1 MLLPAPLFIFQWQ
14 FDKFQLYA
22 DNVQVPA
29 SPDQWNYIHKLGS
42 NLRNTFQNVSA
53 VFSPSCIAHEVIT
66 KSHWSSIAVNEV
78 TLPDAI
84 ACWAESLP
92 SELSEDF
99 AKGKSNFGH
108 HGLEIRAQV
117 SEKFLEDN
125 NEIVVSQPY
134 YNRLDA
140 RQTFSMIFMASYLTS
155 PKP

>member
-1 MLLPAPLFIFQWQ
+1 MFLFPAPLFIFQWQ

-29 SPDQWNYIHKLGS
+29 SPDQWNYIHNLGS

-66 KSHWSSIAVNEV
+66 KRDWSAISVNEV

-92 SELSEDF
+92 RDLRDF
-99 AKGKSNFGH
+99 VKGKSNFGAG
-108 HGLEIRAQV
+108 GLEIRDQIA
-117 SEKFLEDN
+117 EKRFLADSSS
-125 NEIVVSQPY
+125 NEIVVPTPY
-134 YNRLDA
+134 HR
-140 RQTFSMIFMASYLTS
+140 
-155 PKP
+155 

>member
-1 MLLPAPLFIFQWQ
+1 MFIFQWQ

-29 SPDQWNYIHKLGS
+29 SPDQWNYIHKLGT

-66 KSHWSSIAVNEV
+66 KSHWSAITVNEV

-92 SELSEDF
+92 RDLRDF
-99 AKGKSNFGH
+99 VKGKSNFGR
-108 HGLEIRAQV
+108 GLESRSQT
-117 SEKFLEDN
+117 SERFFAES
-125 NEIVVSQPY
+125 NEIVVPTPY
-134 YNRLDA
+134 HRYEVN
-140 RQTFSMIFMASYLTS
+140 F
-155 PKP
+155 